1 MWPGGARVVFG
12 VSFISVQEL
21 EQKMIVN
28 EINRIMKFTRGDRG
42 FILASAQTTPVYQ
55 SYPKKSLEKMIAVGT
70 LYYFEDFGTEFGL
83 LGRKL
88 WRRLRTL
95 LREPKSYMV
104 RR

>member
-55 SYPKKSLEKMIAVGT
+55 SYPKKSLE
-70 LYYFEDFGTEFGL
+70 DFGTEFGL